1 MLKVNISSLRVLQM
15 LQLLFEKDYTMNEL
29 MAALSKVSNERC
41 SNFLVS
47 KYINTCRFCGIDI
60 QKIDGKYTL
69 LKLPF
74 GMEFSDD
81 VLSLFDEIKQYSANM
96 RLGKN
101 IRAYNS
107 LLSKINKRSD
117 RYYAKIE
124 PPADDK
130 NIQAFEFAIENGW
143 KINMK
148 LVSDGKETSILCEPL
163 ELSCDG
169 DKLVIIVNLNGE
181 RTKIL
186 YDDVVSISVSDIKS
200 SGNILSTSVIFRLR
214 NTLARR
220 YTLRPDEK
228 VVGIDDDGSIT
239 VLNKTEDKQSLLNRL
254 LKYDSMC
261 ELVSPRAYKKEMKS
275 LIDNTLANY
284 GK

>member
-15 LQLLFEKDYTMNEL
+15 LQLLFEKNYTMNEL
-29 MAALSKVSNERC
+29 MAALSEVSGERC
-41 SNFLVS
+41 SNFLIS

-74 GMEFSDD
+74 GIEFSDD
-81 VLSLFDEIKQYSANM
+81 VLNLLDEIRDYSSEM

-107 LLSKINKRSD
+107 FLAKINRRSD
-117 RYYAKIE
+117 RYYSKIA
-124 PPADDK
+124 PPEDDK
-130 NIQAFEFAIENGW
+130 NIQNFEYAVENSW
-143 KINMK
+143 KVNVTYIAEGNSN
-148 LVSDGKETSILCEPL
+148 LIICDPL
-163 ELSCDG
+163 ELSCVEDT
-169 DKLVIIVNLNGE
+169 LAIVVNYNGE
-181 RTKIL
+181 RKKIL
-186 YDDVVSISVSDIKS
+186 YKDITSIAVSTVKS
-200 SGNILSTSVIFRLR
+200 SGNLLSTSVIFKLQ
-214 NTLARR
+214 NALARR
-220 YTLRPDEK
+220 YTLRPEEK
-228 VVGIDDDGSIT
+228 VVGINDDGSIT

-261 ELVSPRAYKKEMKS
+261 EVISPRAYKKEMKNI
-275 LIDNTLANY
+275 IDKTLANY

>member
-1 MLKVNISSLRVLQM
+1 MLKVNVSSLRVLQM

-29 MAALSKVSNERC
+29 MAALSEVSKERC

-60 QKIDGKYTL
+60 QKINGKYTL

-74 GMEFSDD
+74 GIEFSDD
-81 VLSLFDEIKQYSANM
+81 VLSLFDDIRKYSSEL

-117 RYYAKIE
+117 RYYSKIE
-124 PPADDK
+124 TPEDDK
-130 NIQAFEFAIENGW
+130 NIQSFEFAIENTL
-143 KINMK
+143 KINLNYIEK
-148 LVSDGKETSILCEPL
+148 GKSILILCDPL
-163 ELSCDG
+163 ELTSEG
-169 DKLVIIVNLNGE
+169 RKLAIIINYNGE
-181 RTKIL
+181 RKKIL
-186 YDDVVSISVSDIKS
+186 YQDVISIAASNIKS
-200 SGNILSTSVIFRLR
+200 SGSILSTSVIFKLH
-214 NTLARR
+214 NQLARR
-220 YTLRPDEK
+220 YTIRPDEK
-228 VVGIDDDGSIT
+228 VVGIEDDGSIT

-254 LKYDSMC
+254 LKYDTLC
-261 ELVSPRAYKKEMKS
+261 EIVSPKVYKKEMKQ
-275 LIDNTLANY
+275 LIDDTLANY

>member
-29 MAALSKVSNERC
+29 MAALSEVSGERC

-74 GMEFSDD
+74 GIDFSDD
-81 VLSLFDEIKQYSANM
+81 VLSLFDEIKKYSSKM

-101 IRAYNS
+101 VRAYNS
-107 LLSKINKRSD
+107 LLAKINKRSD
-117 RYYAKIE
+117 RYYSKIE
-124 PPADDK
+124 TPEDDK
-130 NIQAFEFAIENGW
+130 NIENFEYAMENGW
-143 KINMK
+143 KVNINF
-148 LVSDGKETSILCEPL
+148 VADGNNNLILCEPL
-163 ELSCDG
+163 ELSSEGEHLAVVVNYNG
-169 DKLVIIVNLNGE
+169 DRK
-181 RTKIL
+181 KIL
-186 YDDVVSISVSDIKS
+186 YKDITGIVVSNVKS
-200 SGNILSTSVIFRLR
+200 SGNMLSTSVIFKLE
-214 NTLARR
+214 NALARR
-220 YTLRPDEK
+220 YTLRPEEK
-228 VVGIDDDGSIT
+228 VVGIEEDGSIT

-254 LKYDSMC
+254 LKYDTMC
-261 ELVSPRAYKKEMKS
+261 EIISPRSYKKEMKNI
-275 LIDNTLANY
+275 IDTALANY

>member
-29 MAALSKVSNERC
+29 MAALSEVSGERC

-74 GMEFSDD
+74 GIDFSDD
-81 VLSLFDEIKQYSANM
+81 VLSLFDEIKKYSSKM

-101 IRAYNS
+101 VRAYNS
-107 LLSKINKRSD
+107 LLAKINKRSD
-117 RYYAKIE
+117 RYYSKIE
-124 PPADDK
+124 TPEDDK
-130 NIQAFEFAIENGW
+130 NIENFEYAMENGW
-143 KINMK
+143 KVNINF
-148 LVSDGKETSILCEPL
+148 VADGNNNLILCEPL
-163 ELSCDG
+163 ELSSEGEHLAVVVNYNG
-169 DKLVIIVNLNGE
+169 DRK
-181 RTKIL
+181 KIL
-186 YDDVVSISVSDIKS
+186 YKDITGIVVSNVKS
-200 SGNILSTSVIFRLR
+200 SGNMLSTSVIFKLE
-214 NTLARR
+214 NALARR
-220 YTLRPDEK
+220 YTLRPEEK
-228 VVGIDDDGSIT
+228 VVGIEEDGSIT

-254 LKYDSMC
+254 LKYDTVC
-261 ELVSPRAYKKEMKS
+261 EIISPRSYKKEMKNI
-275 LIDNTLANY
+275 IDTALANY

>member
-1 MLKVNISSLRVLQM
+1 MLKVNVSSLRVLQM
-15 LQLLFEKDYTMNEL
+15 LQLLFEKNYTMNDL
-29 MAALSKVSNERC
+29 MDALSKVSGERC

-74 GMEFSDD
+74 GMDFSDD
-81 VLSLFDEIKQYSANM
+81 VLELFDEIKNYSADM
-96 RLGKN
+96 RIGKN

-107 LLSKINKRSD
+107 LLMKINKRSD

-124 PPADDK
+124 VPEDDK
-130 NIQAFEFAIENGW
+130 NVEAFEAAMENNR
-143 KINMK
+143 KVNINF
-148 LVSDGKETSILCEPL
+148 VADGKNNLILCEPL
-163 ELSCDG
+163 ELSCEK
-169 DKLVIIVNLNGE
+169 DKLAVIVNYNGD
-181 RTKIL
+181 RKKIL
-186 YDDVVSISVSDIKS
+186 YNDINSITMSDVKS
-200 SGNILSTSVIFRLR
+200 SGNLLSTSVIFKLK
-214 NTLARR
+214 NALARR

-228 VVGIDDDGSIT
+228 VVGIEEDGSIT
-239 VLNKTEDKQSLLNRL
+239 VLNRMEDKQSLLNRL
-254 LKYDSMC
+254 LKYETMC
-261 ELVSPRAYKKEMKS
+261 EIVSPRAYKKEMKS

>member
-15 LQLLFEKDYTMNEL
+15 LQLLFEKNYTMNDL

-74 GMEFSDD
+74 GIDFSDD
-81 VLSLFDEIKQYSANM
+81 VLNLFDEIKEYSSNM

-124 PPADDK
+124 PPEDDK
-130 NIQAFEFAIENGW
+130 NIQAFEFAMDNGR
-143 KINMK
+143 KVNINFK
-148 LVSDGKETSILCEPL
+148 SDGRDNLILCEPL

-169 DKLVIIVNLNGE
+169 DKLVVIVNNNGE

-186 YDDVVSISVSDIKS
+186 YEAALCR
-200 SGNILSTSVIFRLR
+200 GWH
-214 NTLARR
+214 AAGCR
-220 YTLRPDEK
+220 Y
-228 VVGIDDDGSIT
+228 
-239 VLNKTEDKQSLLNRL
+239 
-254 LKYDSMC
+254 
-261 ELVSPRAYKKEMKS
+261 
-275 LIDNTLANY
+275 
-284 GK
+284 

>member
-29 MAALSKVSNERC
+29 MAALSEVSGERC

-74 GMEFSDD
+74 GIDFSDD
-81 VLSLFDEIKQYSANM
+81 VLSLFDEIKKYSSKM

-101 IRAYNS
+101 VRAYNS
-107 LLSKINKRSD
+107 LLAKINKRSD
-117 RYYAKIE
+117 RYYSKIE
-124 PPADDK
+124 TPEDDK
-130 NIQAFEFAIENGW
+130 NIENFEYAMENGW
-143 KINMK
+143 KVNINF
-148 LVSDGKETSILCEPL
+148 VADGNNNLILCEPL
-163 ELSCDG
+163 ELSSEGEHLAVVVNYNG
-169 DKLVIIVNLNGE
+169 DRK
-181 RTKIL
+181 KIL
-186 YDDVVSISVSDIKS
+186 YKDITGIVVSNVKS
-200 SGNILSTSVIFRLR
+200 SGNMLSTSVIFKLE
-214 NTLARR
+214 NALARR
-220 YTLRPDEK
+220 YTLRPEEK
-228 VVGIDDDGSIT
+228 VVGIEEDGSIT

-254 LKYDSMC
+254 LKYDTMC
-261 ELVSPRAYKKEMKS
+261 EIISPRAYKKEMKNI
-275 LIDNTLANY
+275 IDTALANY